1 MKGAQRTQPNLQ
13 NIIQK
18 LAPHNW
24 KIWVI
29 SLKSVSTKN
38 LNYEKFNHQ
47 DKFNISLF
55 WVEISKTCSGQVF
68 SHNKYC
74 FRLIFILFIFFHFN
88 IVCQS
93 AKVHLLLLKLI
104 IWTWKHF
111 YSCGACNHA
120 THFSNNLIQNVFSH
134 KNIVFF
140 LIYIIEL
147 FTGWFSYLFWSSNI
161 LFFTI
166 LLQNSKQN

>member
-1 MKGAQRTQPNLQ
+1 MRSLIIKINLTF
-13 NIIQK
+13 
-18 LAPHNW
+18 HYFE
-24 KIWVI
+24 
-29 SLKSVSTKN
+29 LKSVR
-38 LNYEKFNHQ
+38 LVL
-47 DKFNISLF
+47 DKFLVIINIVSAWFLF
-55 WVEISKTCSGQVF
+55 C
-68 SHNKYC
+68 
-74 FRLIFILFIFFHFN
+74 LFFFHFN